1 ELWNRTWLVAGNR
14 NTLRPYAL
22 RIGGRNKIDSSL
34 TSAIRNHILS
44 HNTQTFETSY
54 QARHIPHNLMSFVF
68 DSTSED
74 DSKLFKLLASAS
86 LRRDDKAPLYP
97 TPATLETFKN
107 REDIKALRAQR
118 RHLRE
123 ELQLSADNREVKQL
137 SAKIGDLRTVLSNLA
152 IKQAREN
159 YFAKVDSLRAR
170 GLSTE
175 DMLAPPPNPFKCSFG
190 PSLPAATI
198 IGRYLNPKDPVSDTA
213 TKMLFPNSTDSS
225 SDQTTQK
232 RLAQTA
238 SEHKKAAST
247 LSTCLLC
254 LQSFTRRRNLS
265 RHHRSVYFTA
275 TTFEPFSCPE
285 CQRQGKEEYRIERAS
300 EWSNHVERV
309 HGSINTPDL
318 FTTPIVKPKPM
329 ATTTKS
335 KSAPC
340 LRCGQLFYAGNSLSR
355 HMNKYH
361 RIVEP
366 FDCPQCKREGE
377 NIQINDLDSWLTHTL
392 DVHGCNGQ
400 TGVVIDKERLPK

>member
-1 ELWNRTWLVAGNR
+1 
-14 NTLRPYAL
+14 
-22 RIGGRNKIDSSL
+22 
-34 TSAIRNHILS
+34 
-44 HNTQTFETSY
+44 
-54 QARHIPHNLMSFVF
+54 M
-68 DSTSED
+68 
-74 DSKLFKLLASAS
+74 LFA
-86 LRRDDKAPLYP
+86 
-97 TPATLETFKN
+97 
-107 REDIKALRAQR
+107 
-118 RHLRE
+118 
-123 ELQLSADNREVKQL
+123 
-137 SAKIGDLRTVLSNLA
+137 
-152 IKQAREN
+152 
-159 YFAKVDSLRAR
+159 
-170 GLSTE
+170 
-175 DMLAPPPNPFKCSFG
+175 
-190 PSLPAATI
+190 
-198 IGRYLNPKDPVSDTA
+198 YLNDRYGEVEGIA
-213 TKMLFPNSTDSS
+213 QEME
-225 SDQTTQK
+225 
-232 RLAQTA
+232 QTA

-265 RHHRSVYFTA
+265 RHHRSVHFTA

-361 RIVEP
+361 KIDKP
-366 FDCPQCKREGE
+366 FDCPKCKGEGE
-377 NIQINDLDSWLTHTL
+377 NIQINDLASWLTHTS

-400 TGVVIDKERLPK
+400 TGVVINKECLPKQGQKKRKRENIVEEAVKRTKLES

>member
-1 ELWNRTWLVAGNR
+1 
-14 NTLRPYAL
+14 
-22 RIGGRNKIDSSL
+22 
-34 TSAIRNHILS
+34 
-44 HNTQTFETSY
+44 
-54 QARHIPHNLMSFVF
+54 MSFVF

-97 TPATLETFKN
+97 TAATLETFEN
-107 REDIKALRAQR
+107 REDMKALRAQR
-118 RHLRE
+118 RHFRE
-123 ELQLSADNREVKQL
+123 ELKLSADNREVKQL
-137 SAKIGDLRTVLSNLA
+137 TAKIGDLRTVLSNLA
-152 IKQAREN
+152 VKQAREN
-159 YFAKVDSLRAR
+159 YFAEVDSLRAR

-175 DMLAPPPNPFKCSFG
+175 DMPAPPPNPFRCSFG

-198 IGRYLNPKDPVSDTA
+198 IGRYLNPKDPASDTA
-213 TKMLFPNSTDSS
+213 TKMVFPNSTDSG

-232 RLAQTA
+232 RLAVSEMLFAYLNDRYGEVEGIAQEMEQPA

-265 RHHRSVYFTA
+265 RHHRSVHFTA

-309 HGSINTPDL
+309 HGFINTPVL
-318 FTTPIVKPKPM
+318 FTKPIVKPKPM

-366 FDCPQCKREGE
+366 FDCPKCKGEGE
-377 NIQINDLDSWLTHTL
+377 NIQINDLASWLTHTS

-400 TGVVIDKERLPK
+400 TGVVIDKECLPKQGQKKRKRENIVEEAIKRSKLES